1 MGQGKVELS
10 RSWKAGRVWMDRAQ
24 RKGQGEGWGQGPAT
38 AGTVRGP
45 EMEEGK
51 GSASRGR
58 RDEAGGPES
67 AGSASHGNQLRLSA
81 EDQLTAAGS

>member
-38 AGTVRGP
+38 
-45 EMEEGK
+45 
-51 GSASRGR
+51 
-58 RDEAGGPES
+58 GGPES
-67 AGSASHGNQLRLSA
+67 AGPTSHGNQPRLSA
-81 EDQLTAAGS
+81 KDQLTAAGS